1 MKYCTTI
8 ANRIPLKTNPLPR
21 EVFTSV
27 NQSTA
32 PTRTTIAEETPAIK
46 IKKSQISEKYCAIN
60 SAKSESGL
68 ITLNSIDST
77 HY

>member
-1 MKYCTTI
+1 MKYCTII
-8 ANRIPLKTNPLPR
+8 ANKIPLKTKPLPR
-21 EVFTSV
+21 EEFTSV

-32 PTRTTIAEETPAIK
+32 PTKTTIAEDTPAIK
-46 IKKSQISEKYCAIN
+46 IRNSQISAKYCAIN